1 MTLKCSDSDVAQWKR
16 VRLITG
22 RSVDQNHPS
31 LLYKNNILPISRSL
45 ADRGGFKILWA
56 KAPRQFKS
64 DSRHIFNPFMFPRSK
79 ILIALLA
86 G

>member
-31 LLYKNNILPISRSL
+31 LLYKNNILPISRSPV
-45 ADRGGFKILWA
+45 DRVGFKT
-56 KAPRQFKS
+56 
-64 DSRHIFNPFMFPRSK
+64 
-79 ILIALLA
+79 
-86 G
+86 